1 MHKQL
6 DTTYQQ
12 EQNIKQEGIR
22 TVHASA
28 RVSLPLTTSSTAAG
42 NLIPNST
49 LNFHNLFNSSVV
61 HYRPILKILWKSTN
75 IFSSYPTNRKSNKQ
89 MTVITVLPQQI
100 A

>member
-28 RVSLPLTTSSTAAG
+28 RVSLPLTAAQHSS
-42 NLIPNST
+42 
-49 LNFHNLFNSSVV
+49 
-61 HYRPILKILWKSTN
+61 R
-75 IFSSYPTNRKSNKQ
+75 
-89 MTVITVLPQQI
+89 
-100 A
+100 